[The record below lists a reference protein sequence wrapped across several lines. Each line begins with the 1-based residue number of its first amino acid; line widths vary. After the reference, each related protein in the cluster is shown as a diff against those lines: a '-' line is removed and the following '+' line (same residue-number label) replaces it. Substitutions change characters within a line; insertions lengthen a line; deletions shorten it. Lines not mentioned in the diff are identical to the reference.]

1 VKRLQFIN
9 SPGLYLEFG
18 DNSLRVLDGEDG
30 LELSLER
37 QENGRLT
44 PECAERLTLSLR
56 VFLKKHNW
64 RPRLRAFCGLG
75 ARGIAL
81 RRLSLPSSSK
91 EALDRLL
98 PFQIEREFPIHPDEL
113 AWGYA
118 PLSPEQVQGNGAPA
132 IQELLV
138 AAVKKEVLQ
147 EYAEFLCGCGLT
159 PVFTLSALA
168 RSSLCAQPRGS
179 YAMLDIGRSHSEMI
193 SFDNGAPS
201 SIRIL
206 PWGGE
211 DLTRAIE
218 KGLGLSHIDAE
229 KLKTRLDDEP
239 LADSEIGQQARTAVD
254 TELNSLARSIRPNC
268 VGQKLYLTGSSARLK
283 DLPPRLAKAI
293 GGSVTCEYL
302 GFIPGEGR
310 SAAIL
315 GLKRLCE
322 NNVAS
327 TLPLLEIKLT
337 YEPEKRA
344 RPAQWKWAALA
355 GLLIFVSLFLVYA
368 EAFLQKPRLSVRVSE
383 IKAFRQNLPN
393 IDRELSF
400 LQYLKTNQPPYLEPL
415 FGIANAA
422 APGTRIESLTMNR
435 RGDLSLRA
443 TMKDSQQVV
452 DLRSKLIDSGL
463 FSTVV
468 VEEQTPTPDRQKIVV
483 RLSGQWKPNPE
494 ASRPTPA
501 NKVPPTSA
509 PTKIAAPVKMTN
521 DSITNP

>member
-9 SPGLYLEFG
+9 SPGVYLEIG
-18 DNSLRVLDGEDG
+18 HNSLRTLDGEDG

-44 PECAERLTLSLR
+44 PGCAERLTLSLR

-64 RPRLRAFCGLG
+64 RPRLRAFCALG
-75 ARGIAL
+75 ARGISL

-91 EALDRLL
+91 EGLERLL

-113 AWGYA
+113 AWGYT

-132 IQELLV
+132 VQELLV

-147 EYAEFLCGCGLT
+147 EYAELLSGCGLS
-159 PVFTLSALA
+159 PVFTLAALA
-168 RSSLCAQPRGS
+168 RSSLCPKPPGA
-179 YAMLDIGRSHSEMI
+179 YAVLDIGRSHSEMI
-193 SFDNGAPS
+193 SFDNGAPIS
-201 SIRIL
+201 VRIL

-211 DLTRAIE
+211 NLTQAIE
-218 KGLGLSHIDAE
+218 QGLKISHIDAE
-229 KLKTRLDDEP
+229 KLKIRLDEEP
-239 LADSEIGQQARTAVD
+239 LAHSEIGQQARTAVD
-254 TELNSLARSIRPNC
+254 TELNLLARCIRPTW
-268 VGQKLYLTGSSARLK
+268 VGEKLYLTGSSARLK
-283 DLPPRLAKAI
+283 DLPPRLAKAM
-293 GGSVTCEYL
+293 GGSTGCERLEVT
-302 GFIPGEGR
+302 PGEGR

-315 GLKRLCE
+315 GLKKLCE
-322 NNVAS
+322 NDGAP
-327 TLPLLEIKLT
+327 TRPLLEINLSN
-337 YEPEKRA
+337 EPEKKA
-344 RPAQWKWAALA
+344 RPARWRWAALA
-355 GLLIFVSLFLVYA
+355 GLLIVVSLSLRYA
-368 EAFLQKPRLSVRVSE
+368 NALLQKPRLSARVSE
-383 IKAFRQNLPN
+383 IQALRQNLPN

-415 FGIANAA
+415 FAIANSAA
-422 APGTRIESLTMNR
+422 AGTRIESLTMNR

-468 VEEQTPTPDRQKIVV
+468 VEEQSPTPDRQKLIV

-494 ASRPTPA
+494 SPRPGPA
-501 NKVPPTSA
+501 KTVPS
-509 PTKIAAPVKMTN
+509 TKIEAPVKMSN
-521 DSITNP
+521 D